1 MKYLLVDLSG
11 KVDNYDKA
19 LYQAL
24 EKELSNEKSSIQL
37 LIPGHG
43 LIRLI
48 PNKFSQTEFI
58 VKRLIKAL
66 EGGINY
72 IYLLLHVAF
81 KKIDTIHFQWLP
93 FVEVVGIEKYILYLL
108 HVLSPQTKVILTIH
122 NIYPHGVKSMSDS
135 GKQKYKKRFRDTC
148 RNIDNIIVHT
158 ESSKMEVI
166 KEFDFVPD
174 IISIVHHGVFIPKI
188 RISKKEF
195 LQKNKYVILQ
205 FGLQTYYKGTD
216 ILVDAVNLLPAEYS
230 EKIETRIVG
239 GVGESYLQEL
249 KGKDSNSLI
258 HWKSYF
264 LSNDELYEEINNS
277 DVLVLPYREISQ
289 SGVLLLSIAI
299 EITILHELG
308 ILYRSMQNLSEAE
321 RYFLAAYEKETDEEK
336 KYMECLSLGYLYMQ
350 MGQTENAR
358 KYLMMSANSS
368 KAYTQISAYDCLYFL
383 EKDID
388 NFEEAIVYHELAD
401 SITNAMEE
409 LNSRELI
416 ASLQKKYENEKLRN
430 DNLQMKVRYTNF
442 ILWGTI
448 AFLFVV
454 ACMCYYYYKNRNN
467 KKKIAEIELQIQEN
481 EEEIE
486 RYQQE
491 IEDIQISKDQV
502 LKENL
507 VLEENRTKVGELN
520 GKIVLLTMQ
529 NKTLSEHLKALGG
542 ELNVGISSGSF
553 IHAFRLLLAIKE
565 GTLRGKLSNE
575 ERQKL
580 FSLFDLIYWN
590 YVSRLLER
598 APTLTKHDLEI
609 CCFLKFGLSHEELS
623 CIFHTTS
630 DSVTRAKGRLKGR
643 LGISPQDDLDLFL
656 KEF

>member
-1 MKYLLVDLSG
+1 MKTSFSIRIAFFFILSFLIVSCHRDMDALNMTFSNVEKCMDLFSDSALNLLKGIPEPEKLWGESQATYALLMTQAMD
-11 KVDNYDKA
+11 KNYMKFSSDSLIALALNYYTITQTSPVMYAKA
-19 LYQAL
+19 LFYHGRVMLELDKEEEALKFFLAAKDIYERTKDHKMLALIAEEVGMINRKQDLYDDALTNFREALTTYKQLKDSLSVISASLNIARVYLFKSEWDSCSLYYNNAL
-24 EKELSNEKSSIQL
+24 EIA
-37 LIPGHG
+37 
-43 LIRLI
+43 
-48 PNKFSQTEFI
+48 
-58 VKRLIKAL
+58 V
-66 EGGINY
+66 
-72 IYLLLHVAF
+72 
-81 KKIDTIHFQWLP
+81 
-93 FVEVVGIEKYILYLL
+93 
-108 HVLSPQTKVILTIH
+108 
-122 NIYPHGVKSMSDS
+122 
-135 GKQKYKKRFRDTC
+135 
-148 RNIDNIIVHT
+148 
-158 ESSKMEVI
+158 
-166 KEFDFVPD
+166 
-174 IISIVHHGVFIPKI
+174 
-188 RISKKEF
+188 
-195 LQKNKYVILQ
+195 QKN
-205 FGLQTYYKGTD
+205 
-216 ILVDAVNLLPAEYS
+216 
-230 EKIETRIVG
+230 
-239 GVGESYLQEL
+239 YL
-249 KGKDSNSLI
+249 S
-258 HWKSYF
+258 
-264 LSNDELYEEINNS
+264 
-277 DVLVLPYREISQ
+277 
-289 SGVLLLSIAI
+289 

-529 NKTLSEHLKALGG
+529 NKTLSEHLKELGG

>member
-1 MKYLLVDLSG
+1 MKTSFSIRIAFFFILSFLAVSCHRDTDALNMTFSKVEKCMDLCPDSALNLLKGIHDPEKLWGESQATYALLMTQAMD
-11 KVDNYDKA
+11 KNYMKFSSDSLIALALNYYTITQTSPIMYAKA
-19 LYQAL
+19 LFYHGRVMLELDKEEEALKSFLAAKDVYERTKDHKMLALIAEEVGMINRKQDLYDDALTNFREALTTYKQLKDSLSDISASLNIARVYLFKSEWDSCSLYYNNAL
-24 EKELSNEKSSIQL
+24 EIA
-37 LIPGHG
+37 
-43 LIRLI
+43 
-48 PNKFSQTEFI
+48 
-58 VKRLIKAL
+58 V
-66 EGGINY
+66 
-72 IYLLLHVAF
+72 
-81 KKIDTIHFQWLP
+81 
-93 FVEVVGIEKYILYLL
+93 
-108 HVLSPQTKVILTIH
+108 
-122 NIYPHGVKSMSDS
+122 
-135 GKQKYKKRFRDTC
+135 
-148 RNIDNIIVHT
+148 
-158 ESSKMEVI
+158 
-166 KEFDFVPD
+166 
-174 IISIVHHGVFIPKI
+174 
-188 RISKKEF
+188 
-195 LQKNKYVILQ
+195 QKN
-205 FGLQTYYKGTD
+205 
-216 ILVDAVNLLPAEYS
+216 
-230 EKIETRIVG
+230 
-239 GVGESYLQEL
+239 YL
-249 KGKDSNSLI
+249 S
-258 HWKSYF
+258 
-264 LSNDELYEEINNS
+264 
-277 DVLVLPYREISQ
+277 
-289 SGVLLLSIAI
+289 

-358 KYLMMSANSS
+358 KYLIMSANSS

-507 VLEENRTKVGELN
+507 MLEENRTKVGELN

-529 NKTLSEHLKALGG
+529 NKTLSEHLKELGG

>member
-1 MKYLLVDLSG
+1 MKTSFSIRIAFFFILSFLAVSCHRDTDALNMTFSKVEKCMDLCPDSALNLLKGIHDPEKLWGESQATYALLMTQAMD
-11 KVDNYDKA
+11 KNYMKFSSDSLIALALNYYTITQTSPIMYAKA
-19 LYQAL
+19 LFYHGRVMLELDKEEEALKFFLAAKDIYERTKDHKMLALIAEEVGMINRKQDLYDDALTNFREALTTYKQLKDSLSVISASLNIARVYLFKSEWDSCSLYYNNAL
-24 EKELSNEKSSIQL
+24 EIA
-37 LIPGHG
+37 
-43 LIRLI
+43 
-48 PNKFSQTEFI
+48 
-58 VKRLIKAL
+58 V
-66 EGGINY
+66 
-72 IYLLLHVAF
+72 
-81 KKIDTIHFQWLP
+81 
-93 FVEVVGIEKYILYLL
+93 
-108 HVLSPQTKVILTIH
+108 
-122 NIYPHGVKSMSDS
+122 
-135 GKQKYKKRFRDTC
+135 
-148 RNIDNIIVHT
+148 
-158 ESSKMEVI
+158 
-166 KEFDFVPD
+166 
-174 IISIVHHGVFIPKI
+174 
-188 RISKKEF
+188 
-195 LQKNKYVILQ
+195 QKN
-205 FGLQTYYKGTD
+205 
-216 ILVDAVNLLPAEYS
+216 
-230 EKIETRIVG
+230 
-239 GVGESYLQEL
+239 YL
-249 KGKDSNSLI
+249 S
-258 HWKSYF
+258 
-264 LSNDELYEEINNS
+264 
-277 DVLVLPYREISQ
+277 
-289 SGVLLLSIAI
+289 

>member
-1 MKYLLVDLSG
+1 MKTSFSIRIAFFFILSFLAVSCHRDTDALNMTFSKVEKCMDLCPDSALNLLKGIHDPEKLWGESQATYALLMTQAMD
-11 KVDNYDKA
+11 KNYMKFSSDSLIALALNYYTITQTSPIMYAKA
-19 LYQAL
+19 LFYHGRVMLELDKEEEALKSFLAAKDVYERTKDHKMLALIAEEVGMINRKQDLYDDALTNFREALTTYKQLKDSLSVISASLNIARVYLFKSEWDSCSLYYNNAL
-24 EKELSNEKSSIQL
+24 EIA
-37 LIPGHG
+37 
-43 LIRLI
+43 
-48 PNKFSQTEFI
+48 
-58 VKRLIKAL
+58 V
-66 EGGINY
+66 
-72 IYLLLHVAF
+72 
-81 KKIDTIHFQWLP
+81 
-93 FVEVVGIEKYILYLL
+93 
-108 HVLSPQTKVILTIH
+108 
-122 NIYPHGVKSMSDS
+122 
-135 GKQKYKKRFRDTC
+135 
-148 RNIDNIIVHT
+148 
-158 ESSKMEVI
+158 
-166 KEFDFVPD
+166 
-174 IISIVHHGVFIPKI
+174 
-188 RISKKEF
+188 
-195 LQKNKYVILQ
+195 QKN
-205 FGLQTYYKGTD
+205 
-216 ILVDAVNLLPAEYS
+216 
-230 EKIETRIVG
+230 
-239 GVGESYLQEL
+239 YL
-249 KGKDSNSLI
+249 S
-258 HWKSYF
+258 
-264 LSNDELYEEINNS
+264 
-277 DVLVLPYREISQ
+277 
-289 SGVLLLSIAI
+289 

-358 KYLMMSANSS
+358 KYLIMSANSS

-507 VLEENRTKVGELN
+507 MLEENRTKVGEVN

-529 NKTLSEHLKALGG
+529 NKTLSEHLKELGG

>member
-1 MKYLLVDLSG
+1 MKTSFSIRIAFFFILSFLIVSCHRDMDALNMTFSNVEKCMDLCPDSALNLLKGIPEPEKLWGESQATYALLMTQAMD
-11 KVDNYDKA
+11 KNYMKFSSDSLIALALNYYTITQTSPVMYAKA
-19 LYQAL
+19 LFYHGRVMLELDKEEEALKFFLAAKDIYERTKDHKMLALIAEEVGMINRKQDLYDDALTNFREALTTYKQLKDSLSVISASLNIARVYLFKSEWDSCSLYYNNAL
-24 EKELSNEKSSIQL
+24 EIA
-37 LIPGHG
+37 
-43 LIRLI
+43 
-48 PNKFSQTEFI
+48 
-58 VKRLIKAL
+58 V
-66 EGGINY
+66 
-72 IYLLLHVAF
+72 
-81 KKIDTIHFQWLP
+81 
-93 FVEVVGIEKYILYLL
+93 
-108 HVLSPQTKVILTIH
+108 
-122 NIYPHGVKSMSDS
+122 
-135 GKQKYKKRFRDTC
+135 
-148 RNIDNIIVHT
+148 
-158 ESSKMEVI
+158 
-166 KEFDFVPD
+166 
-174 IISIVHHGVFIPKI
+174 
-188 RISKKEF
+188 
-195 LQKNKYVILQ
+195 QKN
-205 FGLQTYYKGTD
+205 
-216 ILVDAVNLLPAEYS
+216 
-230 EKIETRIVG
+230 
-239 GVGESYLQEL
+239 YL
-249 KGKDSNSLI
+249 S
-258 HWKSYF
+258 
-264 LSNDELYEEINNS
+264 
-277 DVLVLPYREISQ
+277 
-289 SGVLLLSIAI
+289 

-507 VLEENRTKVGELN
+507 MLEENRTKVGELN

>member
-1 MKYLLVDLSG
+1 MKTSFSIRIAFFFILSFLIVSCHRDMDALNMTFSKVEKCMDLCPDSALNLLKGIPEPEKLWGESQATYALLMTQAMD
-11 KVDNYDKA
+11 KNYMKFSSDSLIALALNYYTITQTSPVMYAKA
-19 LYQAL
+19 LFYHGRVMLELDKEEEALKFFLAAKDIYERTKDHKMLALIAEEVGMINRKQDLYDDALTNFREALTTYKQLKDSLSVISASLNIARVYLFKSEWDSCSLYYNNAL
-24 EKELSNEKSSIQL
+24 EIA
-37 LIPGHG
+37 
-43 LIRLI
+43 
-48 PNKFSQTEFI
+48 
-58 VKRLIKAL
+58 V
-66 EGGINY
+66 
-72 IYLLLHVAF
+72 
-81 KKIDTIHFQWLP
+81 
-93 FVEVVGIEKYILYLL
+93 
-108 HVLSPQTKVILTIH
+108 
-122 NIYPHGVKSMSDS
+122 
-135 GKQKYKKRFRDTC
+135 
-148 RNIDNIIVHT
+148 
-158 ESSKMEVI
+158 
-166 KEFDFVPD
+166 
-174 IISIVHHGVFIPKI
+174 
-188 RISKKEF
+188 
-195 LQKNKYVILQ
+195 QKN
-205 FGLQTYYKGTD
+205 
-216 ILVDAVNLLPAEYS
+216 
-230 EKIETRIVG
+230 
-239 GVGESYLQEL
+239 YL
-249 KGKDSNSLI
+249 S
-258 HWKSYF
+258 
-264 LSNDELYEEINNS
+264 
-277 DVLVLPYREISQ
+277 
-289 SGVLLLSIAI
+289 

-529 NKTLSEHLKALGG
+529 NKTLSEHLKELGG

-656 KEF
+656 KEFSEIKNGLSG

>member
-1 MKYLLVDLSG
+1 MKTSFSIRIAFFFILSFWAVSCHRDTDALNMTFSKVEKCMDLCPDSALNLLKGIHDPEKLWGESQATYALLMTQAMD
-11 KVDNYDKA
+11 KNYMKFSSDSLIALALNYYTITQTSPIMYAKA
-19 LYQAL
+19 LFYHGRVMLELDKEEEALKSFLAAKDVYERTKDHKMLALIAEEVGMINRKQDLYDDALTNFREALTTYKQLKDSLSVISASLNIARVYLFKSEWDSCSLYYNNAL
-24 EKELSNEKSSIQL
+24 EIA
-37 LIPGHG
+37 
-43 LIRLI
+43 
-48 PNKFSQTEFI
+48 
-58 VKRLIKAL
+58 V
-66 EGGINY
+66 
-72 IYLLLHVAF
+72 
-81 KKIDTIHFQWLP
+81 
-93 FVEVVGIEKYILYLL
+93 
-108 HVLSPQTKVILTIH
+108 
-122 NIYPHGVKSMSDS
+122 
-135 GKQKYKKRFRDTC
+135 
-148 RNIDNIIVHT
+148 
-158 ESSKMEVI
+158 
-166 KEFDFVPD
+166 
-174 IISIVHHGVFIPKI
+174 
-188 RISKKEF
+188 
-195 LQKNKYVILQ
+195 QKN
-205 FGLQTYYKGTD
+205 
-216 ILVDAVNLLPAEYS
+216 
-230 EKIETRIVG
+230 
-239 GVGESYLQEL
+239 YL
-249 KGKDSNSLI
+249 S
-258 HWKSYF
+258 
-264 LSNDELYEEINNS
+264 
-277 DVLVLPYREISQ
+277 
-289 SGVLLLSIAI
+289 

-358 KYLMMSANSS
+358 KYLIMSANSS

-507 VLEENRTKVGELN
+507 MLEENRTKVGELN

-529 NKTLSEHLKALGG
+529 NKTLSEHLKELGG

>member
-1 MKYLLVDLSG
+1 MKTSFSIRIAFFFILSFLIVSCHRDMDALNMTFSKVEKCMDLCPDSALNLLKGIPEPEKLWGESQATYALLMTQAMD
-11 KVDNYDKA
+11 KNYMKFSSDSLIALALNYYTITQTSPVMYAKA
-19 LYQAL
+19 LFYHGRVMLELDKEEEALKFFLAAKDIYERTKDHKMLALIAEEVGMINRKQDLYDDALTNFREALTAYKQLKDSLSVISASLNIARVYLFKSEWDSCSLYYNNAL
-24 EKELSNEKSSIQL
+24 EIA
-37 LIPGHG
+37 
-43 LIRLI
+43 
-48 PNKFSQTEFI
+48 
-58 VKRLIKAL
+58 V
-66 EGGINY
+66 
-72 IYLLLHVAF
+72 
-81 KKIDTIHFQWLP
+81 
-93 FVEVVGIEKYILYLL
+93 
-108 HVLSPQTKVILTIH
+108 
-122 NIYPHGVKSMSDS
+122 
-135 GKQKYKKRFRDTC
+135 
-148 RNIDNIIVHT
+148 
-158 ESSKMEVI
+158 
-166 KEFDFVPD
+166 
-174 IISIVHHGVFIPKI
+174 
-188 RISKKEF
+188 
-195 LQKNKYVILQ
+195 QKN
-205 FGLQTYYKGTD
+205 
-216 ILVDAVNLLPAEYS
+216 
-230 EKIETRIVG
+230 
-239 GVGESYLQEL
+239 YL
-249 KGKDSNSLI
+249 S
-258 HWKSYF
+258 
-264 LSNDELYEEINNS
+264 
-277 DVLVLPYREISQ
+277 
-289 SGVLLLSIAI
+289 

-481 EEEIE
+481 EEIE

-529 NKTLSEHLKALGG
+529 NKTLSEHLKELGG

>member
-1 MKYLLVDLSG
+1 MKTSFSIRIAFFFILSFLIVSCHRDMDALNMTFSNVEKCMDLCPDSALNLLKGIPEPEKLWGESQATYALLMTQAMD
-11 KVDNYDKA
+11 KNYMKFSSDSLIALALNYYTITQTSPVMYAKA
-19 LYQAL
+19 LFYHGRVMLELDKEEEALKFFLAAKDIYERTKDHKMLALIAEEVGMINRKQDLYDDALTNFREALTTYKQLKDSLSVISASLNIARVYLFKSEWDSCSLYYNNAL
-24 EKELSNEKSSIQL
+24 EIA
-37 LIPGHG
+37 
-43 LIRLI
+43 
-48 PNKFSQTEFI
+48 
-58 VKRLIKAL
+58 V
-66 EGGINY
+66 
-72 IYLLLHVAF
+72 
-81 KKIDTIHFQWLP
+81 
-93 FVEVVGIEKYILYLL
+93 
-108 HVLSPQTKVILTIH
+108 
-122 NIYPHGVKSMSDS
+122 
-135 GKQKYKKRFRDTC
+135 
-148 RNIDNIIVHT
+148 
-158 ESSKMEVI
+158 
-166 KEFDFVPD
+166 
-174 IISIVHHGVFIPKI
+174 
-188 RISKKEF
+188 
-195 LQKNKYVILQ
+195 QKN
-205 FGLQTYYKGTD
+205 
-216 ILVDAVNLLPAEYS
+216 
-230 EKIETRIVG
+230 
-239 GVGESYLQEL
+239 YL
-249 KGKDSNSLI
+249 S
-258 HWKSYF
+258 
-264 LSNDELYEEINNS
+264 
-277 DVLVLPYREISQ
+277 
-289 SGVLLLSIAI
+289 

-502 LKENL
+502 LKENM

-529 NKTLSEHLKALGG
+529 NKTLSEHLKELGG

>member
-1 MKYLLVDLSG
+1 MKTSFSIRIAFFFILSFLAVSCHRDTDALNMTFSKVEKCMDLCPDSALNLLKGIHDPEKLRGESQATYALLMTQAMD
-11 KVDNYDKA
+11 KNYMKFSSDSLIALALNYYTITQTSPIMYAKA
-19 LYQAL
+19 LFYHGRVMLELDKEEEALKSFLAAKDVYERTKDHKMLALIAEEVGMINRKQELYDDALKSFREALTVYKQLQDSLSIIGVCQNIARVYLFESKWDSCSLYYNNAL
-24 EKELSNEKSSIQL
+24 EIATQKDYLS
-37 LIPGHG
+37 
-43 LIRLI
+43 
-48 PNKFSQTEFI
+48 
-58 VKRLIKAL
+58 
-66 EGGINY
+66 
-72 IYLLLHVAF
+72 
-81 KKIDTIHFQWLP
+81 
-93 FVEVVGIEKYILYLL
+93 
-108 HVLSPQTKVILTIH
+108 
-122 NIYPHGVKSMSDS
+122 
-135 GKQKYKKRFRDTC
+135 
-148 RNIDNIIVHT
+148 
-158 ESSKMEVI
+158 
-166 KEFDFVPD
+166 
-174 IISIVHHGVFIPKI
+174 
-188 RISKKEF
+188 
-195 LQKNKYVILQ
+195 
-205 FGLQTYYKGTD
+205 
-216 ILVDAVNLLPAEYS
+216 
-230 EKIETRIVG
+230 
-239 GVGESYLQEL
+239 
-249 KGKDSNSLI
+249 
-258 HWKSYF
+258 
-264 LSNDELYEEINNS
+264 
-277 DVLVLPYREISQ
+277 EIS
-289 SGVLLLSIAI
+289 
-299 EITILHELG
+299 ILHELG
-308 ILYRSMQNLSEAE
+308 ILYRSMKELSKAE

-358 KYLMMSANSS
+358 KYLKMSANSS

-454 ACMCYYYYKNRNN
+454 ICMCYYYYKNRNN
-467 KKKIAEIELQIQEN
+467 KKKIAEIELQIQDN

-486 RYQQE
+486 RYRQE

-502 LKENL
+502 VKENL
-507 VLEENRTKVGELN
+507 MLEENRTKVGELN

-529 NKTLSEHLKALGG
+529 NKTLSEHLRELGG
-542 ELNVGISSGSF
+542 ELNVGISSSSF

-580 FSLFDLIYWN
+580 FNLFDLIYWN

-609 CCFLKFGLSHEELS
+609 CCFLKFGLTHEELS

-643 LGISPQDDLDLFL
+643 LGISPQDDLDTFL

>member
-1 MKYLLVDLSG
+1 MKTSFSIRIAFFFILSFLAVSCHRDTDALNMTFSKVEKCLDLCPDSALNLLKGIHDPEKLWGESQATYALLMTQAMD
-11 KVDNYDKA
+11 KNYMKFSSDSLIALALNYYTITQTSPIMYAKA
-19 LYQAL
+19 LFYHGRVMLELDKEEEALKSFLAAKDVYERTKDHKMLALIAEEVGMINRKQDLYDDALTNFREALTTYKQLKDSLSVISASLNIARVYLFKSEWDSCSLYYNNAL
-24 EKELSNEKSSIQL
+24 EIA
-37 LIPGHG
+37 
-43 LIRLI
+43 
-48 PNKFSQTEFI
+48 
-58 VKRLIKAL
+58 V
-66 EGGINY
+66 
-72 IYLLLHVAF
+72 
-81 KKIDTIHFQWLP
+81 
-93 FVEVVGIEKYILYLL
+93 
-108 HVLSPQTKVILTIH
+108 
-122 NIYPHGVKSMSDS
+122 
-135 GKQKYKKRFRDTC
+135 
-148 RNIDNIIVHT
+148 
-158 ESSKMEVI
+158 
-166 KEFDFVPD
+166 
-174 IISIVHHGVFIPKI
+174 
-188 RISKKEF
+188 
-195 LQKNKYVILQ
+195 QKN
-205 FGLQTYYKGTD
+205 
-216 ILVDAVNLLPAEYS
+216 
-230 EKIETRIVG
+230 
-239 GVGESYLQEL
+239 YL
-249 KGKDSNSLI
+249 S
-258 HWKSYF
+258 
-264 LSNDELYEEINNS
+264 
-277 DVLVLPYREISQ
+277 
-289 SGVLLLSIAI
+289 

-358 KYLMMSANSS
+358 KYLIMSANSS

-507 VLEENRTKVGELN
+507 MLEENRTKVGELN

-529 NKTLSEHLKALGG
+529 NKTLSEHLKELGG

>member
-1 MKYLLVDLSG
+1 MDLCPDSALNLLKGIHDPEKLWGESQATYALLMTQAMDKNYMKFSSDSLIALAL
-11 KVDNYDKA
+11 NYYTITQTSPIMYAKA
-19 LYQAL
+19 LFYHGRVMLELDKEEEALKSFLAAKDVYERTKDHKMLALILEEIGMINRRQELFDDALSYFREALDTHIRLKDSLGIISVSQNIARVYLFKSQWDSCSYYYNNAL
-24 EKELSNEKSSIQL
+24 EIAVKKNLS
-37 LIPGHG
+37 
-43 LIRLI
+43 
-48 PNKFSQTEFI
+48 
-58 VKRLIKAL
+58 
-66 EGGINY
+66 
-72 IYLLLHVAF
+72 
-81 KKIDTIHFQWLP
+81 
-93 FVEVVGIEKYILYLL
+93 
-108 HVLSPQTKVILTIH
+108 
-122 NIYPHGVKSMSDS
+122 
-135 GKQKYKKRFRDTC
+135 
-148 RNIDNIIVHT
+148 
-158 ESSKMEVI
+158 
-166 KEFDFVPD
+166 
-174 IISIVHHGVFIPKI
+174 
-188 RISKKEF
+188 
-195 LQKNKYVILQ
+195 
-205 FGLQTYYKGTD
+205 
-216 ILVDAVNLLPAEYS
+216 
-230 EKIETRIVG
+230 
-239 GVGESYLQEL
+239 
-249 KGKDSNSLI
+249 
-258 HWKSYF
+258 
-264 LSNDELYEEINNS
+264 
-277 DVLVLPYREISQ
+277 EIS
-289 SGVLLLSIAI
+289 
-299 EITILHELG
+299 ILHELG
-308 ILYRSMQNLSEAE
+308 ILYRSMQELSEAE

-368 KAYTQISAYDCLYFL
+368 KAYTQISAFDCLYFL

-416 ASLQKKYENEKLRN
+416 ASLQKKYENEKLQN
-430 DNLQMKVRYTNF
+430 DNLHMKVRYTNF
-442 ILWGTI
+442 MLWGMI
-448 AFLFVV
+448 AFLIVV

-467 KKKIAEIELQIQEN
+467 KKKIAEIESQIREN

-507 VLEENRTKVGELN
+507 MLEENRTKVGELN
-520 GKIVLLTMQ
+520 GKIILLTMQ
-529 NKTLSEHLKALGG
+529 NKTLSEHLKELGG
-542 ELNVGISSGSF
+542 ELNVGTSSSSF

-580 FSLFDLIYWN
+580 FSLFDLMYWN
-590 YVSRLLER
+590 YVTRLLER

-609 CCFLKFGLSHEELS
+609 CCFLKFGLTHEELS

-643 LGISPQDDLDLFL
+643 LGVSPQDDLDTFL

>member
-1 MKYLLVDLSG
+1 MKTSFSIRIAFFFILSFLIVSCHRDMDALNMTFSNVEKCMDLCPDSALNLLKGIPEPEKLWGESQATYALLMTQAMD
-11 KVDNYDKA
+11 KNYMKFSSDSLIALALNYYTITQTSPVMYAKA
-19 LYQAL
+19 LFYHGRVMLELDKEEEALKFFLAAKDIYERTKDHKMLALIAEEVGMINRKQDLYDDALTNFREALTTYKQLKDSLSVISASLNIARVYLFKSEWDSCSLYYNNAL
-24 EKELSNEKSSIQL
+24 EIA
-37 LIPGHG
+37 
-43 LIRLI
+43 
-48 PNKFSQTEFI
+48 
-58 VKRLIKAL
+58 V
-66 EGGINY
+66 
-72 IYLLLHVAF
+72 
-81 KKIDTIHFQWLP
+81 
-93 FVEVVGIEKYILYLL
+93 
-108 HVLSPQTKVILTIH
+108 
-122 NIYPHGVKSMSDS
+122 
-135 GKQKYKKRFRDTC
+135 
-148 RNIDNIIVHT
+148 
-158 ESSKMEVI
+158 
-166 KEFDFVPD
+166 
-174 IISIVHHGVFIPKI
+174 
-188 RISKKEF
+188 
-195 LQKNKYVILQ
+195 QKN
-205 FGLQTYYKGTD
+205 
-216 ILVDAVNLLPAEYS
+216 
-230 EKIETRIVG
+230 
-239 GVGESYLQEL
+239 YL
-249 KGKDSNSLI
+249 S
-258 HWKSYF
+258 
-264 LSNDELYEEINNS
+264 
-277 DVLVLPYREISQ
+277 
-289 SGVLLLSIAI
+289 

-507 VLEENRTKVGELN
+507 MLEENRTKVGELN

-529 NKTLSEHLKALGG
+529 NKTLSEHLKELGG

>member
-1 MKYLLVDLSG
+1 MKTSFSIRIAFFFILSFLIVSCHRDMDALNMTFSKVEKCMDLCPDSALNLLKGIPKPEKLWGESQATYALLMTQAMD
-11 KVDNYDKA
+11 KNYMKFSSDSLIALALNYYTITQTSPVMYAKA
-19 LYQAL
+19 LFYHGRVMLELDKEEEALKFFLAAKDIYGRTKDHKMLALIAEEVGMINRKQDLYDDALTNFREALTTYKQLKDSLSVISASLNIARVYLFKSEWDSCSLYYNNAL
-24 EKELSNEKSSIQL
+24 EIA
-37 LIPGHG
+37 
-43 LIRLI
+43 
-48 PNKFSQTEFI
+48 
-58 VKRLIKAL
+58 V
-66 EGGINY
+66 
-72 IYLLLHVAF
+72 
-81 KKIDTIHFQWLP
+81 
-93 FVEVVGIEKYILYLL
+93 
-108 HVLSPQTKVILTIH
+108 
-122 NIYPHGVKSMSDS
+122 
-135 GKQKYKKRFRDTC
+135 
-148 RNIDNIIVHT
+148 
-158 ESSKMEVI
+158 
-166 KEFDFVPD
+166 
-174 IISIVHHGVFIPKI
+174 
-188 RISKKEF
+188 
-195 LQKNKYVILQ
+195 QKN
-205 FGLQTYYKGTD
+205 
-216 ILVDAVNLLPAEYS
+216 
-230 EKIETRIVG
+230 
-239 GVGESYLQEL
+239 YL
-249 KGKDSNSLI
+249 S
-258 HWKSYF
+258 
-264 LSNDELYEEINNS
+264 
-277 DVLVLPYREISQ
+277 
-289 SGVLLLSIAI
+289 

-529 NKTLSEHLKALGG
+529 NKTLSEHLKELGG

>member
-1 MKYLLVDLSG
+1 MKTSFSIRIAFFFILSFLAVSCHRDTDALNMTFSKVEKCMDLCPDSALNLLKGIPEPEKLWGESQATYALLMTQAMD
-11 KVDNYDKA
+11 KNYMKFSSDSLIALALNYYTITQTSPVMYAKA
-19 LYQAL
+19 LFYHGRVMLELDKEEEALKFFLAAKDIYERTKDHKMLALIAEEVGMINRKQDLYDDALTNFREALTTYKQLKDSLSVISASLNIARVYLFKSEWDSCSLYYNNAL
-24 EKELSNEKSSIQL
+24 EIA
-37 LIPGHG
+37 
-43 LIRLI
+43 
-48 PNKFSQTEFI
+48 
-58 VKRLIKAL
+58 V
-66 EGGINY
+66 
-72 IYLLLHVAF
+72 
-81 KKIDTIHFQWLP
+81 
-93 FVEVVGIEKYILYLL
+93 
-108 HVLSPQTKVILTIH
+108 
-122 NIYPHGVKSMSDS
+122 
-135 GKQKYKKRFRDTC
+135 
-148 RNIDNIIVHT
+148 
-158 ESSKMEVI
+158 
-166 KEFDFVPD
+166 
-174 IISIVHHGVFIPKI
+174 
-188 RISKKEF
+188 
-195 LQKNKYVILQ
+195 QKN
-205 FGLQTYYKGTD
+205 
-216 ILVDAVNLLPAEYS
+216 
-230 EKIETRIVG
+230 
-239 GVGESYLQEL
+239 YL
-249 KGKDSNSLI
+249 S
-258 HWKSYF
+258 
-264 LSNDELYEEINNS
+264 
-277 DVLVLPYREISQ
+277 
-289 SGVLLLSIAI
+289 

>member
-1 MKYLLVDLSG
+1 MKTSFSIRIAFFFILSFLAVSCHRDTDALNMTFSKVEKCMDLCPDSALNLLKGIHDPEKLWGESQATYALLMTQAMD
-11 KVDNYDKA
+11 KNYMKFSSDSLIALALNYYTITQTSPIMYAKA
-19 LYQAL
+19 LFYHGRVMLELDKEEEALKSFLAAKDVYERTKDHKMLALIAEEVGMINRKQDLYDDALTNFREALTTYKQLKDSLSVISASLNIARVYLFKSEWDSCSLYYNNAL
-24 EKELSNEKSSIQL
+24 EIA
-37 LIPGHG
+37 
-43 LIRLI
+43 
-48 PNKFSQTEFI
+48 
-58 VKRLIKAL
+58 V
-66 EGGINY
+66 
-72 IYLLLHVAF
+72 
-81 KKIDTIHFQWLP
+81 
-93 FVEVVGIEKYILYLL
+93 
-108 HVLSPQTKVILTIH
+108 
-122 NIYPHGVKSMSDS
+122 
-135 GKQKYKKRFRDTC
+135 
-148 RNIDNIIVHT
+148 
-158 ESSKMEVI
+158 
-166 KEFDFVPD
+166 
-174 IISIVHHGVFIPKI
+174 
-188 RISKKEF
+188 
-195 LQKNKYVILQ
+195 QKN
-205 FGLQTYYKGTD
+205 
-216 ILVDAVNLLPAEYS
+216 
-230 EKIETRIVG
+230 
-239 GVGESYLQEL
+239 YL
-249 KGKDSNSLI
+249 S
-258 HWKSYF
+258 
-264 LSNDELYEEINNS
+264 
-277 DVLVLPYREISQ
+277 
-289 SGVLLLSIAI
+289 

-358 KYLMMSANSS
+358 KYLIMSANSS

-507 VLEENRTKVGELN
+507 MLEENRTKVGELN

-529 NKTLSEHLKALGG
+529 NKTLSEHLKELGG
-542 ELNVGISSGSF
+542 ELNVGISAGSF

>member
-1 MKYLLVDLSG
+1 MKASFSIRIAFFFILSFLAVSCHRDTDALNMTFSKVEKCMDLCPDSALNLLKGIHDPEKLWGESQATYALLMTQAMD
-11 KVDNYDKA
+11 KNYMKFSSDSLIALALNYYTITQTSPIMYAKA
-19 LYQAL
+19 LFYHGRVMLELDKEEEALKSFLAAKDVYERTKDHKMLALIAEEVGMINRKQDLYDDALTNFREALTTYKQLKDSLSVISASLNIARVYLFKSEWDSCSLYYNNAL
-24 EKELSNEKSSIQL
+24 EIA
-37 LIPGHG
+37 
-43 LIRLI
+43 
-48 PNKFSQTEFI
+48 
-58 VKRLIKAL
+58 V
-66 EGGINY
+66 
-72 IYLLLHVAF
+72 
-81 KKIDTIHFQWLP
+81 
-93 FVEVVGIEKYILYLL
+93 
-108 HVLSPQTKVILTIH
+108 
-122 NIYPHGVKSMSDS
+122 
-135 GKQKYKKRFRDTC
+135 
-148 RNIDNIIVHT
+148 
-158 ESSKMEVI
+158 
-166 KEFDFVPD
+166 
-174 IISIVHHGVFIPKI
+174 
-188 RISKKEF
+188 
-195 LQKNKYVILQ
+195 QKN
-205 FGLQTYYKGTD
+205 
-216 ILVDAVNLLPAEYS
+216 
-230 EKIETRIVG
+230 
-239 GVGESYLQEL
+239 YL
-249 KGKDSNSLI
+249 S
-258 HWKSYF
+258 
-264 LSNDELYEEINNS
+264 
-277 DVLVLPYREISQ
+277 
-289 SGVLLLSIAI
+289 

-358 KYLMMSANSS
+358 KYLIMSANSS

-507 VLEENRTKVGELN
+507 MLEENRTKVGELN

-529 NKTLSEHLKALGG
+529 NKTLSEHLKELGG

>member
-1 MKYLLVDLSG
+1 MKTPSSIRIAFYFILSFLAVSCHRDSDALNMTFSKVEKCMGLCPDSALNLLKGIPDPEKLRGKSQATYALLMTQAMDKNYMKFSSDSLIALALNYYTIIQTPPVMYAKTLFYHGRVMLELDKEEEALKSFLAAKDIYERTKDHKMLALIAEEVGMINRKQDLYDDALTNFREALTTYKQLKDSLSVISASLNIARVYLFKSEWDSCS
-11 KVDNYDKA
+11 
-19 LYQAL
+19 LYYNNAL
-24 EKELSNEKSSIQL
+24 EIA
-37 LIPGHG
+37 
-43 LIRLI
+43 
-48 PNKFSQTEFI
+48 
-58 VKRLIKAL
+58 V
-66 EGGINY
+66 
-72 IYLLLHVAF
+72 
-81 KKIDTIHFQWLP
+81 
-93 FVEVVGIEKYILYLL
+93 
-108 HVLSPQTKVILTIH
+108 
-122 NIYPHGVKSMSDS
+122 
-135 GKQKYKKRFRDTC
+135 
-148 RNIDNIIVHT
+148 
-158 ESSKMEVI
+158 
-166 KEFDFVPD
+166 
-174 IISIVHHGVFIPKI
+174 
-188 RISKKEF
+188 
-195 LQKNKYVILQ
+195 QKN
-205 FGLQTYYKGTD
+205 
-216 ILVDAVNLLPAEYS
+216 
-230 EKIETRIVG
+230 
-239 GVGESYLQEL
+239 YL
-249 KGKDSNSLI
+249 S
-258 HWKSYF
+258 
-264 LSNDELYEEINNS
+264 
-277 DVLVLPYREISQ
+277 
-289 SGVLLLSIAI
+289 

-308 ILYRSMQNLSEAE
+308 ILYRSMQNLPEAE
-321 RYFLAAYEKETDEEK
+321 RCFLAAYEKEADEEK

-467 KKKIAEIELQIQEN
+467 KKKIAEIELQIREN

-491 IEDIQISKDQV
+491 IEGIQISKDQV

-507 VLEENRTKVGELN
+507 MLEENRTKVGELN

-529 NKTLSEHLKALGG
+529 NKTLSEHLKELGG

-623 CIFHTTS
+623 RIFHTTS

-643 LGISPQDDLDLFL
+643 LGIPPQDDLDLFL

>member
-1 MKYLLVDLSG
+1 MKTSFSIRIAFFFILSFLAVSCHRDTDALNMTFSKVEKCMDLCPDSALNLLKGIHDPEKLWGESQATYALLMTQAMD
-11 KVDNYDKA
+11 KNYMKFSSDSLIALALNYYTITQTSPIMYAKA
-19 LYQAL
+19 LFYHGRVMLELDKEEEALKSFLAAKDVYERTKDHKMLALIAEEVGMINRKQDLYDDALTNFREALTTYKQLKDSLSVISASLNIARVYLFKSEWDSCSLYYNNAL
-24 EKELSNEKSSIQL
+24 EIA
-37 LIPGHG
+37 
-43 LIRLI
+43 
-48 PNKFSQTEFI
+48 
-58 VKRLIKAL
+58 V
-66 EGGINY
+66 
-72 IYLLLHVAF
+72 
-81 KKIDTIHFQWLP
+81 
-93 FVEVVGIEKYILYLL
+93 
-108 HVLSPQTKVILTIH
+108 
-122 NIYPHGVKSMSDS
+122 
-135 GKQKYKKRFRDTC
+135 
-148 RNIDNIIVHT
+148 
-158 ESSKMEVI
+158 
-166 KEFDFVPD
+166 
-174 IISIVHHGVFIPKI
+174 
-188 RISKKEF
+188 
-195 LQKNKYVILQ
+195 QKN
-205 FGLQTYYKGTD
+205 
-216 ILVDAVNLLPAEYS
+216 
-230 EKIETRIVG
+230 
-239 GVGESYLQEL
+239 YL
-249 KGKDSNSLI
+249 S
-258 HWKSYF
+258 
-264 LSNDELYEEINNS
+264 
-277 DVLVLPYREISQ
+277 
-289 SGVLLLSIAI
+289 

-336 KYMECLSLGYLYMQ
+336 KYMDCLSLGYLYMQ

-358 KYLMMSANSS
+358 KYLIMSANSS

-507 VLEENRTKVGELN
+507 MLEENRTKVGELN

-529 NKTLSEHLKALGG
+529 NKTLSEHLKELGG

>member
-1 MKYLLVDLSG
+1 MKTSFSIRIAFFFIFSFLAVSCHRDTDALNMTFSKVEKCMDLCPDSALNLLKGIHDPEKLWGESQATYALLMTQAMD
-11 KVDNYDKA
+11 KNYMKFSSDSLIALALNYYTITQTSPIMYAKA
-19 LYQAL
+19 LFYHGRVMLELDKEEEALKSFLAAKDVYERTKDHKMLALILEEIGMINRRQELFDDALSYFREALDTHIRLKDSLGIISVSQNIARVYLFKSQWDSCSYYYNNAL
-24 EKELSNEKSSIQL
+24 EIAVKKNLS
-37 LIPGHG
+37 
-43 LIRLI
+43 
-48 PNKFSQTEFI
+48 
-58 VKRLIKAL
+58 
-66 EGGINY
+66 
-72 IYLLLHVAF
+72 
-81 KKIDTIHFQWLP
+81 
-93 FVEVVGIEKYILYLL
+93 
-108 HVLSPQTKVILTIH
+108 
-122 NIYPHGVKSMSDS
+122 
-135 GKQKYKKRFRDTC
+135 
-148 RNIDNIIVHT
+148 
-158 ESSKMEVI
+158 
-166 KEFDFVPD
+166 
-174 IISIVHHGVFIPKI
+174 
-188 RISKKEF
+188 
-195 LQKNKYVILQ
+195 
-205 FGLQTYYKGTD
+205 
-216 ILVDAVNLLPAEYS
+216 
-230 EKIETRIVG
+230 
-239 GVGESYLQEL
+239 
-249 KGKDSNSLI
+249 
-258 HWKSYF
+258 
-264 LSNDELYEEINNS
+264 
-277 DVLVLPYREISQ
+277 EIS
-289 SGVLLLSIAI
+289 
-299 EITILHELG
+299 ILHELG
-308 ILYRSMQNLSEAE
+308 ILYRSMQELSEAE

-358 KYLMMSANSS
+358 KYLKMSAKSS
-368 KAYTQISAYDCLYFL
+368 KAYTQISAFDCLYFL

-416 ASLQKKYENEKLRN
+416 ASLQKKYENEKLQN
-430 DNLQMKVRYTNF
+430 DNLHMKVRYTNF
-442 ILWGTI
+442 MLWGMI
-448 AFLFVV
+448 AFLIVV

-467 KKKIAEIELQIQEN
+467 KKKIAEIESQIREN

-507 VLEENRTKVGELN
+507 MLEENRTKVGELN

-529 NKTLSEHLKALGG
+529 NKTLSEHLKELGG

-609 CCFLKFGLSHEELS
+609 CCFLKFGLTHEELS

-643 LGISPQDDLDLFL
+643 LGVSPQDDLDTFL

>member
-1 MKYLLVDLSG
+1 MKTSFSIRIAFFFILSFLIVSCHRDMDALNMTFSNVEKCMDLCPDSALNLLKGIPEPEKLWGESQATYALLMTQAMDKNYMKFSSDLLIALAL
-11 KVDNYDKA
+11 NYYTITQTSPVMYAKA
-19 LYQAL
+19 LFYHGRVMLELDKEEEALKFFLAAKDIYERTKDHKMLALIAEEVGMINRKQDLYDDALTNFREALTTYKQLKDSLSVISASLNIARVYLFKSEWDSCSLYYNNAL
-24 EKELSNEKSSIQL
+24 EIA
-37 LIPGHG
+37 
-43 LIRLI
+43 
-48 PNKFSQTEFI
+48 
-58 VKRLIKAL
+58 V
-66 EGGINY
+66 
-72 IYLLLHVAF
+72 
-81 KKIDTIHFQWLP
+81 
-93 FVEVVGIEKYILYLL
+93 
-108 HVLSPQTKVILTIH
+108 
-122 NIYPHGVKSMSDS
+122 
-135 GKQKYKKRFRDTC
+135 
-148 RNIDNIIVHT
+148 
-158 ESSKMEVI
+158 
-166 KEFDFVPD
+166 
-174 IISIVHHGVFIPKI
+174 
-188 RISKKEF
+188 
-195 LQKNKYVILQ
+195 QKN
-205 FGLQTYYKGTD
+205 
-216 ILVDAVNLLPAEYS
+216 
-230 EKIETRIVG
+230 
-239 GVGESYLQEL
+239 YL
-249 KGKDSNSLI
+249 S
-258 HWKSYF
+258 
-264 LSNDELYEEINNS
+264 
-277 DVLVLPYREISQ
+277 
-289 SGVLLLSIAI
+289 